1 VQKIPGKVSGNLR
14 IVEITGN
21 SAHKI
26 ENGTE
31 MPDDKF
37 SRITVIASYYSGG
50 CPLFWEI
57 PETDILFVS

>member
-1 VQKIPGKVSGNLR
+1 MQEIPGKVSGNLR
-14 IVEITGN
+14 IVEITSN

-37 SRITVIASYYSGG
+37 SRIIASYYS
-50 CPLFWEI
+50 
-57 PETDILFVS
+57 